1 MFEYYKNVFP
11 EFKVEILH
19 GKMKNKEKD
28 AIMNEFKNGNIN
40 ILVSTTVIEVGVD
53 VSNATLM
60 VVENA
65 ERFGLAQLHQLRG
78 RVGRGKFKSYCIL
91 KYESK
96 SDIVKERM
104 DIMQKTN
111 DGFVISE
118 KDLKLRGP
126 GDFFGTAQHGVPE
139 FKVANLFTDMDLLKD
154 AQECAK
160 NILEKDPL
168 LTMPENGGIKEK
180 VDNLFREKLEL

>member
-11 EFKVEILH
+11 EFKVQILH

-53 VSNATLM
+53 VPNATLM

-78 RVGRGKFKSYCIL
+78 RVGRGKHKSYCIL

-96 SDIVKERM
+96 SDVVAQRM
-104 DIMQKTN
+104 KIMQSTN

-118 KDLKLRGP
+118 EDLKLRGP

-139 FKVANLFTDMDLLKD
+139 FKVANLFTDLDVLKE
-154 AQECAK
+154 AQECSK
-160 NILEKDPL
+160 EILQKDPFL
-168 LTMPENGGIKEK
+168 MQEEDFGIKAKIDE
-180 VDNLFREKLEL
+180 LFKEKLEL